1 MSETKS
7 GGKFKIR
14 FVFFIGLAFFTTE
27 VAWSLYNARVSDLLA
42 DILTLL
48 SLVGIW
54 MALDNIIGVIIQ
66 PIMGSIS
73 DNTRTRFGRRMPYI
87 IIGIPAGAIFF
98 ALIPTGEKN
107 LPVLLLWMFLFGIA
121 MGFYRSQAVS
131 LMPDFIKPVNRSKG
145 NAIIN
150 MMGGLG
156 GVIGYG
162 LSLVAELITLQG
174 AFIIVSVLM
183 VVSLFILIWK
193 VDEKESYSYKA
204 LLEKEELEG
213 EKIKEEKKK
222 PGIITSFKDVLKE
235 EDKSTLIMGLAIFF
249 WFVAF
254 QGLAAL
260 LTIYG
265 TNVLLQTEGVAGFLA
280 FFVALP
286 IIIFAYPFAIVA
298 GKIGRRN
305 AIKIGLTIMISC
317 LILIFFIGWIMR
329 AEGLIF
335 IILLLAI
342 GGIGWSFVNVN
353 SIVIIW
359 ELAPTDEKVG
369 TYTGVYY
376 FFSFLA
382 AITGPYILGGLTD
395 LFNNPLISPPYTLV
409 LNAAIFLIIALILM
423 FFVKRG
429 EVKLTEEEKIARQK
443 AIAEL

>member
-1 MSETKS
+1 MSETKPN
-7 GGKFKIR
+7 GKFNIKLT
-14 FVFFIGLAFFTTE
+14 FFIALAFFTTE
-27 VAWSLYNARVSDLLA
+27 VAWSLYNARVSKLLE
-42 DILTLL
+42 DILKLL
-48 SLVGIW
+48 SLVGLW
-54 MALDNIIGVIIQ
+54 MALDNIIGVVLQ
-66 PIMGSIS
+66 PIMGSVS
-73 DNTRTRFGRRMPYI
+73 DNTRSRFGRRMPYI

-98 ALIPTGEKN
+98 ALIPTGENN
-107 LPVLLLWMFLFGIA
+107 LPLLTIWMVFFGIA

-131 LMPDFIKPVNRSKG
+131 LMPDFIETVHRSKG

-162 LSLVAELITLQG
+162 LSLVAGIITLQG

-193 VDEKESYSYKA
+193 VDEKESYSYKI
-204 LLEKEELEG
+204 LLEREQSEG
-213 EKIKEEKKK
+213 KKIKEEKKK
-222 PGIITSFKDVLKE
+222 PGIIASFMDVLKE
-235 EDKSTLIMGLAIFF
+235 EDKSTLIMGLSIFF
-249 WFVAF
+249 LFVAF

-265 TNVLLQTEGVAGFLA
+265 TNVLLQSEDVSGFLA

-305 AIKIGLTIMISC
+305 AIKIGLTIMIAC
-317 LILIFFIGWIMR
+317 LY
-329 AEGLIF
+329 LIF
-335 IILLLAI
+335 IIGWTMRADGLIFVIILLAI
-342 GGIGWSFVNVN
+342 GGMGWSFVNVN

-359 ELAPTDEKVG
+359 ELAPTDDKVG
-369 TYTGVYY
+369 TYTGIYY
-376 FFSFLA
+376 FFSYLA
-382 AITGPYILGGLTD
+382 AITGPYIVGGLTD
-395 LFNNPLISPPYTLV
+395 LFNTQFNIPPYTLV

>member
-1 MSETKS
+1 
-7 GGKFKIR
+7 
-14 FVFFIGLAFFTTE
+14 
-27 VAWSLYNARVSDLLA
+27 
-42 DILTLL
+42 
-48 SLVGIW
+48 
-54 MALDNIIGVIIQ
+54 
-66 PIMGSIS
+66 
-73 DNTRTRFGRRMPYI
+73 
-87 IIGIPAGAIFF
+87 
-98 ALIPTGEKN
+98 
-107 LPVLLLWMFLFGIA
+107 
-121 MGFYRSQAVS
+121 
-131 LMPDFIKPVNRSKG
+131 
-145 NAIIN
+145 
-150 MMGGLG
+150 
-156 GVIGYG
+156 
-162 LSLVAELITLQG
+162 
-174 AFIIVSVLM
+174 M

-204 LLEKEELEG
+204 LLEKEQLEG
-213 EKIKEEKKK
+213 IKIKDKKK
-222 PGIITSFKDVLKE
+222 PSIITSFKDVLKE
-235 EDKSTLIMGLAIFF
+235 EDKSTLIMGLSIFF

-260 LTIYG
+260 LSIYG
-265 TNVLLQTEGVAGFLA
+265 KYVLLQSEDVSGFLA

-305 AIKIGLTIMISC
+305 AIKIGLTIMIIC
-317 LILIFFIGWIMR
+317 LILIFFIGFMR

-335 IILLLAI
+335 IIVLLVI

-369 TYTGVYY
+369 TYTGIYY

>member
-7 GGKFKIR
+7 GGKFNIKLT
-14 FVFFIGLAFFTTE
+14 FFIGLAFFTTE
-27 VAWSLYNARVSDLLA
+27 LAWSLYNARVSKLLEFY
-42 DILTLL
+42 LVFL

-54 MALDNIIGVIIQ
+54 MALDNLIGVILQ

-73 DNTRTRFGRRMPYI
+73 DNTRSRFGRRMPYI

-98 ALIPTGEKN
+98 ALIPTQQN
-107 LPVLLLWMFLFGIA
+107 LTQLLIWMFFFGIA
-121 MGFYRSQAVS
+121 MGFYRAQAVS
-131 LMPDFIKPVNRSKG
+131 LMPDFIEPVNRSKG

-162 LSLVAELITLQG
+162 LSLVAGLITLQG
-174 AFIIVSVLM
+174 AFIVASVLM

-193 VDEKESYSYKA
+193 VDEKESYGYKA
-204 LLEKEELEG
+204 LLEREELEG
-213 EKIKEEKKK
+213 KKIKEGKKK
-222 PGIITSFKDVLKE
+222 PSIITSFKDILKE
-235 EDKSTLIMGLAIFF
+235 EDKSTIIMGLAIFF
-249 WFVAF
+249 WFIAF

-265 TNVLLQTEGVAGFLA
+265 TNVLLQNENFSGFLA

-305 AIKIGLTIMISC
+305 AIKIGLTIMIAC
-317 LILIFFIGWIMR
+317 LILIFFIGWMMR

-335 IILLLAI
+335 IIILLVI

-359 ELAPTDEKVG
+359 ELAPTDEKIG
-369 TYTGVYY
+369 TYTGIYY

-382 AITGPYILGGLTD
+382 AITGPYVLGGLTD

-409 LNAAIFLIIALILM
+409 LNAAIFLIVALILM

>member
-1 MSETKS
+1 MDEEK
-7 GGKFKIR
+7 KINTSLI
-14 FVFFIGLAFFTTE
+14 FFIGLAFFTTE
-27 VAWSLYNARVSDLLA
+27 LAWSLYNARVSRLLESYL
-42 DILTLL
+42 ILL
-48 SLVGIW
+48 SLVGLW
-54 MALDNIIGVIIQ
+54 MALDNLIGVIIQ

-73 DNTRTRFGRRMPYI
+73 DNTRTKLGRRMPYI
-87 IIGIPAGAIFF
+87 IIGIPSAALFF
-98 ALIPTGEKN
+98 ALIPTQQN
-107 LPVLLLWMFLFGIA
+107 LIQLIIWMFFFSIA

-162 LSLVAELITLQG
+162 LSLLAGIISLQG
-174 AFIIVSVLM
+174 SFIIASVLM
-183 VVSLFILIWK
+183 VISLFVLLWRVK
-193 VDEKESYSYKA
+193 EKDSYSYQA
-204 LLEKEELEG
+204 LLEREQIEG
-213 EKIKEEKKK
+213 RKIKEKKGK
-222 PGIITSFKDVLKE
+222 PGLFKSFKDIFQEK
-235 EDKSTLIMGLAIFF
+235 DKSTLIMGFAIFF

-265 TNVLLQTEGVAGFLA
+265 VNVLQQTDDFSGFLA

-286 IIIFAYPFAIVA
+286 IIIFAYPFAIIA

-305 AIKIGLTIMISC
+305 AIKIGLIIMITC
-317 LILIFFIGWIMR
+317 LIIIFFVGFMR
-329 AEGLIF
+329 AAGLIP
-335 IILLLAI
+335 IIVLLVFA
-342 GGIGWSFVNVN
+342 GIGWSFVNVN

-359 ELAPTDEKVG
+359 ELAPSSEKVG
-369 TYTGVYY
+369 TYTGIYY

-409 LNAAIFLIIALILM
+409 LNGAIFLIIALVLM
-423 FFVKRG
+423 FFVRRG
-429 EVKLTEEEKIARQK
+429 EVVLTEEEKLARQK
-443 AIAEL
+443 AIQEL

>member
-7 GGKFKIR
+7 AGKFNIKLT
-14 FVFFIGLAFFTTE
+14 FFIGLAFFTTE
-27 VAWSLYNARVSDLLA
+27 AAWSLYNARVSKLL
-42 DILTLL
+42 DIYLIFL

-54 MALDNIIGVIIQ
+54 MALDNIIGVILQ
-66 PIMGSIS
+66 PIMGSVS

-87 IIGIPAGAIFF
+87 LIGIPAAAVFF
-98 ALIPTGEKN
+98 ALIPTQQN
-107 LPVLLLWMFLFGIA
+107 LFELILWMFLFGIA

-131 LMPDFIKPVNRSKG
+131 LMPDFIKPINRSKG

-162 LSLVAELITLQG
+162 LSLLAGLVTLEG
-174 AFIIVSVLM
+174 SFIITSVLM
-183 VVSLFILIWK
+183 VLSLIVLFWK

-204 LLEKEELEG
+204 LLEEEQLEG
-213 EKIKEEKKK
+213 KRIKEKRKK
-222 PGIITSFKDVLKE
+222 PGIIESFKDIAKE
-235 EDKSTLIMGLAIFF
+235 KDKSTLIMGLAIFF
-249 WFVAF
+249 WFIAF

-265 TNVLLQTEGVAGFLA
+265 TDVLLQDENVSGFLA

-305 AIKIGLTIMISC
+305 AIKIGLSIMIIS
-317 LILIFFIGWIMR
+317 LILIFFIGFMR
-329 AEGLIF
+329 AQGLIYI
-335 IILLLAI
+335 IILLVV

-359 ELAPTDEKVG
+359 ELAPTDEKIG
-369 TYTGVYY
+369 TYTGIYY
-376 FFSFLA
+376 FFSYLA
-382 AITGPYILGGLTD
+382 AITGPYIVGGLTD
-395 LFNNPLISPPYTLV
+395 LFNNPLVSPPYSLI

-423 FFVKRG
+423 FFV
-429 EVKLTEEEKIARQK
+429 
-443 AIAEL
+443 

>member
-1 MSETKS
+1 MGEEKKLKTSL
-7 GGKFKIR
+7 I
-14 FVFFIGLAFFTTE
+14 FFIGLAFFTTE
-27 VAWSLYNARVSDLLA
+27 LAWSLYNARISKLLEGYL
-42 DILTLL
+42 IFL
-48 SLVGIW
+48 SIVGLW
-54 MALDNIIGVIIQ
+54 MALDNVIGVILQ

-73 DNTRTRFGRRMPYI
+73 DNTRTKLGRRIPYI
-87 IIGIPAGAIFF
+87 IIGIPSAALFF
-98 ALIPTGEKN
+98 ALIPTQQN
-107 LPVLLLWMFLFGIA
+107 VIQLIIWMFFFSVA

-162 LSLVAELITLQG
+162 LSLLAGFITLQG
-174 AFIIVSVLM
+174 SFIIAAVLM
-183 VVSLFILIWK
+183 VVSLFVLLWK
-193 VDEKESYSYKA
+193 VKEKDSFSYKA

-213 EKIKEEKKK
+213 KKVKEKRGT
-222 PGIITSFKDVLKE
+222 PGLMESFKDIFKE
-235 EDKSTLIMGLAIFF
+235 KDKSTLIMGLAIFS

-265 TNVLLQTEGVAGFLA
+265 TNVLLQSDDFSGFLA

-286 IIIFAYPFAIVA
+286 IIIFAYPFAIIA

-305 AIKIGLTIMISC
+305 AIRIGLVIMITC
-317 LILIFFIGWIMR
+317 LIIIFFVGFMR
-329 AEGLIF
+329 AAGLVPV
-335 IILLLAI
+335 IILLIFA
-342 GGIGWSFVNVN
+342 GIGWSFVNVN

-359 ELAPTDEKVG
+359 ELAPSNEKIG
-369 TYTGVYY
+369 TYTGIYY

-395 LFNNPLISPPYTLV
+395 LFNNPLVSPPYTLV
-409 LNAAIFLIIALILM
+409 LNGAIFLILALVLM
-423 FFVKRG
+423 FFVTRG
-429 EVKLTEEEKIARQK
+429 EVQLTEEEKLARRK
-443 AIAEL
+443 AIQEL

>member
-7 GGKFKIR
+7 EGKFNIKLT
-14 FVFFIGLAFFTTE
+14 FFIGLAFFTTE
-27 VAWSLYNARVSDLLA
+27 VAWSLYNARVNLLLK
-42 DILTLL
+42 DYLILT
-48 SLVGIW
+48 SLVGLW
-54 MALDNIIGVIIQ
+54 MALDNIIGVILQ

-73 DNTRTRFGRRMPYI
+73 DNTRSRFGRRLPYI

-98 ALIPTGEKN
+98 ALIPTQQN
-107 LPVLLLWMFLFGIA
+107 LTQLLIWMFFFGIA

-131 LMPDFIKPVNRSKG
+131 LMPDFIETVNRSKG

-150 MMGGLG
+150 MMGGVG

-162 LSLVAELITLQG
+162 LSLIAGLITLQG
-174 AFIIVSVLM
+174 SFIIVSILM
-183 VVSLFILIWK
+183 VLSLFILIWK

-204 LLEKEELEG
+204 LLEREQLEG
-213 EKIKEEKKK
+213 KKLKEEKKK
-222 PGIITSFKDVLKE
+222 PSIISSFKDVLKE

-260 LTIYG
+260 LSIYG
-265 TNVLLQTEGVAGFLA
+265 KYVLLQSEDVAGFLA

-305 AIKIGLTIMISC
+305 AIKLGLTIMILC
-317 LILIFFIGWIMR
+317 LIIIFFIGWTMR
-329 AEGLIF
+329 ADGLILI
-335 IILLLAI
+335 IILLVI
-342 GGIGWSFVNVN
+342 GGLGWSFVNVN

-369 TYTGVYY
+369 TYTGIYY

-382 AITGPYILGGLTD
+382 AITGPYIVGGITD
-395 LFNNPLISPPYTLV
+395 LFNNPLLNEPPYTLV
-409 LNAAIFLIIALILM
+409 LNAAIFLIIAVILM
-423 FFVKRG
+423 FFVRRG